1 VVARNQRLRTRFC
14 QLAAGNNLPAYV
26 PSPRLCTD
34 NAGMVGALAWKKYI
48 RGEAIGLDL
57 ELDAYPR

>member
-1 VVARNQRLRTRFC
+1 
-14 QLAAGNNLPAYV
+14 LAEENKLPAYI

-34 NAGMVGALAWKKYI
+34 NAGMVGALAWKKHR
-48 RGEAIGLDL
+48 RGEPLVLDL